1 MQTLNV
7 GAGRTDEEYQA
18 AEEQR
23 RADLLSD
30 SQSDANYFFLAAGL
44 AGIGTGLIPL
54 QLIIFINI
62 SGFFSIGTIDLLAR
76 YAVYSGRLHPL
87 LVYGAATA
95 WVVALVLLGLAAQKG
110 HRWAFL
116 AGLVL
121 YGVDMVPLALLFSFW
136 SFGIHG
142 FFLLKWFQGQKALK
156 DSKEAPA
163 SR

>member
-23 RADLLSD
+23 RADLRAD
-30 SQSDANYFFLAAGL
+30 SRSDANYFFLAAGL
-44 AGIGTGLIPL
+44 AGLGAGLLPIRLGIFVNIGA
-54 QLIIFINI
+54 
-62 SGFFSIGTIDLLAR
+62 IDLLTR
-76 YAVYSGRLHPL
+76 YAAYSGRLHPL
-87 LVYGAATA
+87 VLYGAAA
-95 WVVALVLLGLAAQKG
+95 VWVVALVGLGLAAQRG

-116 AGLVL
+116 LGLVL
-121 YGVDMVPLALLFSFW
+121 YGADMVPLAMEFSFW

-142 FFLLKWFQGQKALK
+142 FLLLKWFQGQKTLQEL
-156 DSKEAPA
+156 KEATA